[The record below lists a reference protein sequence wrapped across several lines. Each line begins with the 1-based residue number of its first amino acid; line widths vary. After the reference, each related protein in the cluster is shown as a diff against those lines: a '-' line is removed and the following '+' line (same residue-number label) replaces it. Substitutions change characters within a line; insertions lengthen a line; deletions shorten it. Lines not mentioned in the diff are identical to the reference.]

1 MSTTSLISVFRELFV
16 APLNAAASTE
26 EDYRQIWANW
36 LEQQLKLLTDAEG
49 QLKPGVEMDKILDLA
64 PAIHLDGVIEVGIT
78 MRIASVKEYNASVD
92 VGLSLGPIYGSGGF
106 GFVNRSSQESI
117 FQASTR
123 FAMSNFERNLRKY
136 LKDRNI
142 QLASAE
148 DLTQAVATLRKP
160 LSSSSEQQ

>member
-36 LEQQLKLLTDAEG
+36 LEQQHKLLTGDDG

-64 PAIHLDGVIEVGIT
+64 PVINLDGVIEVGIT
-78 MRIASVKEYNASVD
+78 MRIASVKEYKTSGE
-92 VGLSLGPIYGSGGF
+92 VGMSLGPIYGSGGF
-106 GFVNRSSQESI
+106 GFVNRSSQESV

-123 FAMSNFERNLRKY
+123 FAMSNFDRNLKKY
-136 LKDRNI
+136 LEDRNI
-142 QLASAE
+142 QLTDAK
-148 DLTQAVATLRKP
+148 DLTEAVAILRKP
-160 LSSSSEQQ
+160 LSVSSEQE